1 MMSFISTVVVSPAA
15 PQKNAR
21 NAWATERVHLAR
33 GVRCHLW
40 VRAWTEWAACLLHR
54 CFSRGWRA
62 CISRGWRAFAPPRW
76 LAPTLLPGRAL
87 LQRKQRQRLLRYR
100 YRHRRYRLL
109 QSAWI
114 LASPLAKQSA
124 SPGSGARLASGA
136 SLSLGPTAL
145 VPLAVTTRIHHT
157 SEWSSCSSY
166 GVGRGRRQKG
176 ASVLRGRMMQK
187 CASITGRMQV
197 S

>member
-1 MMSFISTVVVSPAA
+1 MFRPSHKTQGTPE
-15 PQKNAR
+15 AR
-21 NAWATERVHLAR
+21 RVHLAR
-33 GVRCHLW
+33 GVAECRLW
-40 VRAWTEWAACLLHR
+40 VRAWTESAACLLHR

-62 CISRGWRAFAPPRW
+62 CFSRGWRAFAPPHW
-76 LAPTLLPGRAL
+76 LAPTLLPGRAS

-114 LASPLAKQSA
+114 LASPLAMQSA

-145 VPLAVTTRIHHT
+145 VPLAVTTIIHHT

-166 GVGRGRRQKG
+166 GVGRGRRQKD
-176 ASVLRGRMMQK
+176 ASVLCGRMMQQ
-187 CASITGRMQV
+187 CASSTGRMQV